1 MDLVIAEKP
10 SVAATIASVLGAKER
25 HDGYFKGNGY
35 YITFVFGHLLTLW
48 DAKDYDPKFASWNM
62 DNLPVIPNQFRYK
75 LQDDAGVKKQFK
87 VIKGL
92 IEAPE
97 VTCIIN
103 ACDSDREGS
112 LIGAEVITE
121 TKTTK
126 TVKRLWV
133 SSHTPE
139 DIKAGF
145 ANIKTAAE
153 DAPLTSAGYA
163 RQWADWLFGINFT
176 VATTKMF
183 AKDNSVLKVG
193 RVILPT
199 IHLVYLREME
209 IKKFVPRK
217 YFELRATFGGASGT
231 YEGLYFDDQR
241 NQFNDRAD
249 LDKVLN
255 FVKGKP
261 GVVTSV
267 QTKRITQGAPKLFNL
282 TDLQGQITNKYA
294 GFTAEKVL
302 RLAQSLYE
310 KQLTTYPRTASR
322 YLDNSQIET
331 AERSLAAVQ
340 HLVPECELTFK
351 ETKTVFDSSKVDSHP
366 ALMPTY
372 LVLENGV
379 LSLEEQIVYL
389 EIVKRF
395 AAQFAPVAEYEQTE
409 AVTEINGFCFKTKG
423 KTLVVSGWKKLYQ
436 SFPEDEEDK
445 EPELK
450 VKLFEKMPV
459 HTLEA
464 KTLAKAT
471 KPPARYTVQTLLEA
485 MQNCGKSVADE
496 TTLIKGYQI
505 GTSAT
510 RAEILKKIEETGYVV
525 LKKKTYEITKMG
537 ISLVEL
543 FPLKELLE
551 PDFTGRIERQLK
563 QIEQK
568 EVTQD
573 IFMKSVRD
581 MVAAGIERMRG
592 MEGSISRVVPEKD
605 NLGPCPCCSKM
616 VVEKEKIYG
625 CTEFKE
631 GCDFGLFKE
640 NALLKSWG
648 INKVPVKLVKD
659 LLANSLQTV
668 LIVNGKKIPVMVK
681 KGAKFWEYHFDL
693 ESMEVISL
701 GACPECGQK
710 IIENPKNF
718 GCSGWKAGCKYGIWK
733 EDHLLKSYGVMK
745 VTPKMAKDVL
755 SKGFT
760 VIKGMMDPKTKVKFD
775 GEIRRVKKNNAWGW
789 QIKRV
794 KD

>member
-10 SVAATIASVLGAKER
+10 SVATTIAKILGAKER

-35 YITFVFGHLLTLW
+35 YITFVFGHIFTLW
-48 DAKDYDPKFASWNM
+48 DAKDYDPIYASWNM
-62 DNLPVIPNQFRYK
+62 DNLPVIPNPFRYK
-75 LQDDAGVKKQFK
+75 LQDDAGVRKQFK

-112 LIGAEVITE
+112 LIGAEVIAE
-121 TKTTK
+121 TQTRK

-153 DAPLTSAGYA
+153 DEPLTSAGYA

-183 AKDNSVLKVG
+183 AKDRSVLKVG

-199 IHLVYLREME
+199 INLVYLREIA
-209 IKKFVPRK
+209 IKNFTPRQ
-217 YFELRATFGGASGT
+217 YFELRATFGAAGGT
-231 YEGLYFDDQR
+231 FEGIYFEDQR
-241 NQFNDRAD
+241 HQFDAQGD
-249 LDKVLN
+249 LDKVLRS
-255 FVKGKP
+255 VQGKP
-261 GVVTSV
+261 GVVVTV
-267 QTKRITQGAPKLFNL
+267 QTKRVTQGAPKLFNL
-282 TDLQGQITNKYA
+282 TDLQGYVTSKYT
-294 GFTAEKVL
+294 GFTAEKIL
-302 RLAQSLYE
+302 KLAQSLYE
-310 KQLTTYPRTASR
+310 KQVTTYPRTASR
-322 YLDNSQIET
+322 YLDNSQVET
-331 AERSLAAVQ
+331 AARALMAVQ

-351 ETKTVFDSSKVDSHP
+351 EVKTVFDSSRVDSHP

-372 LVLENGV
+372 LVPEDGA
-379 LSLEEQIVYL
+379 LSPDEQIVFL

-395 AAQFAPVAEYEQTE
+395 AAQFAPVAEYEETE

-423 KTLVVSGWKKLYQ
+423 KVLMVPGWKSLYP
-436 SFPEDEEDK
+436 SLPGDEEDK
-445 EPELK
+445 EPEIK
-450 VKLFEKMPV
+450 VKLSEKMPV
-459 HTLEA
+459 QTLGF
-464 KTLAKAT
+464 KTLVKAT

-496 TTLIKGYQI
+496 SELLKGYQI

-525 LKKKTYEITKMG
+525 LKKKTYEITQMG

-543 FPLKELLE
+543 FPLTEMLE
-551 PDFTGRIERQLK
+551 PDFTGRIEWQLK
-563 QIEQK
+563 QIEQG
-568 EVTQD
+568 EISRD

-581 MVAAGIERMRG
+581 LVASGIERMRG
-592 MEGSISRVVPEKD
+592 MEGSISKAVPEKD
-605 NLGPCPCCSKM
+605 NLGPCPYCSKM
-616 VVEKEKIYG
+616 VVEKEKTFG
-625 CTEFKE
+625 CSGFKG
-631 GCDFGLFKE
+631 GCGFGLFKE
-640 NALLKSWG
+640 NALLKSLG

-659 LLANSLQTV
+659 LLANSLQAV
-668 LIVNGKKIPVMVK
+668 LIVNGKKIPVTVK

-693 ESMEVISL
+693 GAIEVITL
-701 GACPECGQK
+701 GNCPECGQK
-710 IIENPKNF
+710 VVENPKSF

-733 EDHLLKSYGVMK
+733 EDRLLKSYGVMK

-760 VIKGMMDPKTKVKFD
+760 VIKGMVDPKIRAKFD
-775 GEIRRVKKNNAWGW
+775 GEARWVKKNNVWGW
-789 QIKRV
+789 QIKRN
-794 KD
+794 